1 MKTRPTSRRS
11 PAPPPPPPAAEPAPK
26 NPFAYEDEAREK
38 AYQADLNRI
47 ATAEHGLRQ
56 RSRPNVR
63 ADSLWNALGTELRRQ
78 TVCDWLFGHGLTN
91 TKCARLIEETFG
103 IQTTPAA
110 VKFFYQQHS
119 FLWKIGQAK
128 SQAEIEKGQ
137 LPSNWEAHI
146 REALAQR
153 RFECV
158 YQALTDK
165 QVIAFEKLDLEK
177 RKVDLKA
184 SEVFLTERR
193 LILLE
198 KKMQDAQSTL
208 QDSTITPEEQA
219 RRIRHILGQE

>member
-1 MKTRPTSRRS
+1 MKAAPTRRRS
-11 PAPPPPPPAAEPAPK
+11 SGKQPTPPSVELALAESHPSIADSEEGAA
-26 NPFAYEDEAREK
+26 
-38 AYQADLNRI
+38 QAERDRI
-47 ATAEHGLRQ
+47 AMAEHGMRQ
-56 RSRPNVR
+56 RNRDTIR
-63 ADSLWNALGTELRRQ
+63 ADSLWAALGTETRRRA
-78 TVCDWLFGHGLTN
+78 VCDWLFGHGLTN
-91 TKCARLIEETFG
+91 TKCAQQIEETFG
-103 IQTTPAA
+103 IRTTPSA

-137 LPSNWEAHI
+137 LPSNWEARI

-153 RFECV
+153 RFEAV

-208 QDSTITPEEQA
+208 QDSTITAEEQA
-219 RRIRHILGQE
+219 RRIRKILGQE

>member
-1 MKTRPTSRRS
+1 MKTSPARRRS
-11 PAPPPPPPAAEPAPK
+11 SGKSQNPPSAEPAPAESLPSIDDLK
-26 NPFAYEDEAREK
+26 ERTA
-38 AYQADLNRI
+38 QAERDRI
-47 ATAEHGLRQ
+47 AMAEHGMRQ
-56 RSRPNVR
+56 RNRATVS
-63 ADSLWNALGTELRRQ
+63 ADSLWGALGTETRRRA
-78 TVCDWLFGHGLTN
+78 VCDWLFGLGLTN
-91 TKCARLIEETFG
+91 TKCARQIEETFG
-103 IQTTPAA
+103 IRTTPSA
-110 VKFFYQQHS
+110 VRFFYQQHS

-137 LPSNWEAHI
+137 LPSNWEARI

-153 RFECV
+153 RFEAV

-165 QVIAFEKLDLEK
+165 QILAFEKLDLEK

-208 QDSTITPEEQA
+208 QDSTITAEEQA
-219 RRIRHILGQE
+219 RRIRKILGQE